1 MEITDI
7 RPCRKRLSL
16 LYIDGEPA
24 MKLDTFTLEAEGLRA
39 GQYISDEELQELVQ
53 KSNAHRASEK
63 ALYLLEYRSRT
74 KKELTDRLREE
85 VPAELAEE
93 TAQRKENLGLGNEE
107 AYAAEYARTL
117 ASRKQFAPRRIRQE
131 LAAKGIDKAVAEA
144 AAAEVWQDP
153 REVIAEFLDRRFPVI
168 ADEKTRRRAV
178 NALQRMGYAYDDI
191 RAVLRERVELAA
203 DEE

>member
-7 RPCRKRLSL
+7 KPRRKRLSL

-24 MKLDTFTLEAEGLRA
+24 LKLDTFTLEAEGLRV
-39 GQYISDEELQELVQ
+39 GMQISDEDLQELVE

-93 TAQRKENLGLGNEE
+93 TAQKMEDLGLVNDE
-107 AYAAEYARTL
+107 AYAAEYARML
-117 ASRKQFAPRRIRQE
+117 AGRKQYAPRRIRQE
-131 LAAKGIDKAVAEA
+131 LAAKGIDKDVAEA
-144 AAAEVWQDP
+144 AAAEVWQEP
-153 REVIAEFLDRRFPVI
+153 REVIAAFLDRRFPVI
-168 ADEKTRRRAV
+168 ADEKTQRRAV
-178 NALQRMGYAYDDI
+178 SALQRMGYGYDDI
-191 RAVLRERVELAA
+191 CAVLRDRV
-203 DEE
+203 DITEEE